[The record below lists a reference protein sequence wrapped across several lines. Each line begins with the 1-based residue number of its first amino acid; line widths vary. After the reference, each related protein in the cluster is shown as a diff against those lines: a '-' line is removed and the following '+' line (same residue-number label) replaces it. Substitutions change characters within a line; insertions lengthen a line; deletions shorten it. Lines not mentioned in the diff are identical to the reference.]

1 MQTLGNGGRMV
12 EIGKCMTEKIG
23 DDNRGANFLKTKKNL
38 IKELVLLCFP
48 MSNTSLV
55 FIKMVYF

>member
-23 DDNRGANFLKTKKNL
+23 DDNRGANFLKTKKKFNQR
-38 IKELVLLCFP
+38 ISSTMFSHE
-48 MSNTSLV
+48 
-55 FIKMVYF
+55 